1 MPYRAKVIAKKI
13 MEDHCMG
20 IGIDKQKVKKL
31 FNIAIHED
39 ESLARSGIDATFR
52 AIVEPLNDSF
62 DATDRDVYYEIFSYL
77 IQLIR
82 ELPEAEHIDETLKTF
97 GLFTQQDLLDRV
109 RDLIVPDKTG
119 PAQRHN
125 VKKVFVL
132 SRVTIGA
139 DVAITSII
147 IERSKKIFPNASI
160 LFLANRK
167 NYELFGDDESI
178 RILPL
183 EYKRRGGLISRLE
196 SWLEALENING
207 ETKDM
212 EPCECVII
220 DTNSRITQLGLLPL
234 VREDI
239 GYYLFEPLAH
249 ADEETRKLGEDVN
262 EWINKVF
269 GSAGRK
275 SVYPTLSI
283 PARYNEAAK
292 EFCRKLAKNKEFTV
306 TVNFGVGGNDDKRI
320 SDEFEFEVVLH
331 LIEKGAKVILDEGF
345 GKEEIERADRIIDQV
360 KEHGKTI
367 IRVNEN
373 LSFSA
378 GSNPDLITYK
388 GSIGQFAAMISQ
400 SQYYIGY
407 DSMGQHVAA
416 ALEIPELVIFNGY
429 LTEKFSRKWHPYG
442 SSKIEIIHAE
452 GKAEK
457 DVLEIT
463 KRVLNGCLFG
473 AGIVL
478 SIVWLIGI
486 NI

>member
-1 MPYRAKVIAKKI
+1 MTYRAKVIAKKI
-13 MEDHCMG
+13 MKDHCLG
-20 IGIDKQKVKKL
+20 IGINKQKVKEL
-31 FNIAIHED
+31 FDIAIHKD

-62 DATDRDVYYEIFSYL
+62 DAADRDVYYEIFSYL

-82 ELPEAEHIDETLKTF
+82 ELPEAEHIDETLKSF
-97 GLFTQQDLLDRV
+97 GLFTQQDLLNRV
-109 RDLIVPDKTG
+109 RNLIVPDKTG
-119 PAQRHN
+119 PAQRHH
-125 VKKVFVL
+125 VKKVFAL

-147 IERSKKIFPNASI
+147 IERSKKLFPNAQI
-160 LFLANRK
+160 LFLSNKK
-167 NYELFGDDESI
+167 NYELFGDDENI

-183 EYKRRGGLISRLE
+183 DYKKRGGLTSRLE

-212 EPCECVII
+212 KPCECVII

-269 GSAGRK
+269 GGT
-275 SVYPTLSI
+275 VEDLTYPTLSI
-283 PARYNEAAK
+283 PAEYNETAK
-292 EFCRKLAKNKEFTV
+292 VFYQQLAKSKEFTV
-306 TVNFGVGGNDDKRI
+306 TVNFGVGGNDNKRI
-320 SDEFEFEVVLH
+320 SDEFEFEVVLY

-345 GKEEIERADRIIDQV
+345 GKEEIERTDRIIDQV
-360 KEHGKTI
+360 KEHGKTT

-429 LTEKFSRKWHPYG
+429 PTEKFSRKWRPYG
-442 SSKIEIIHAE
+442 NGKIEIIHAE

-463 KRVLNGCLFG
+463 KRILSGCLFG
-473 AGIVL
+473 AEIVL
-478 SIVWLIGI
+478 STAWLIG
-486 NI
+486 

>member
-13 MEDHCMG
+13 MEDHCLG
-20 IGIDKQKVKKL
+20 IGIDKQKVKEL
-31 FNIAIHED
+31 FDIAIHQD
-39 ESLARSGIDATFR
+39 ESLAKSGIDATFR

-62 DATDRDVYYEIFSYL
+62 DANDRDVYYEIFSYL
-77 IQLIR
+77 IQLTR
-82 ELPEAEHIDETLKTF
+82 ELSEAEHIDETLKTF
-97 GLFTQQDLLDRV
+97 GLFTQQDLMDRV
-109 RDLIVPDKTG
+109 RNLIAPGKKG
-119 PAQRHN
+119 HAQRHK

-147 IERSKKIFPNASI
+147 IERSKKLFPKAQI

-178 RILPL
+178 KILPL
-183 EYKRRGGLISRLE
+183 DYKRKGGLISRLE
-196 SWLEALENING
+196 SWLEALENIKY
-207 ETKDM
+207 ETKGI

-249 ADEETRKLGEDVN
+249 ADEEARKLGEDIN
-262 EWINKVF
+262 EWLNKVF
-269 GSAGRK
+269 GSVGRK

-283 PARYNEAAK
+283 PARYNKTAK
-292 EFCRKLAKNKEFTV
+292 VFYQKLAKDWKSTV
-306 TVNFGVGGNDDKRI
+306 VVNFGVGGNDNKRI
-320 SDEFEFEVVLH
+320 SDEFEFEAVSC

-345 GKEEIERADRIIDQV
+345 GKDEIERTDKIIDRL
-360 KEHGKTI
+360 KERGKTI
-367 IRVNEN
+367 VRVNED
-373 LSFSA
+373 LAFPA
-378 GSNPDLITYK
+378 ATNPDLITYK
-388 GSIGQFAAMISQ
+388 GGIGQFAALISQ

-416 ALEIPELVIFNGY
+416 ALGIPELVIFNGY
-429 LTEKFSRKWHPYG
+429 PSEKFSRKWHPYG
-442 SSKIEIIHAE
+442 NGKINIIHAE

-463 KRVLNGCLFG
+463 KRILNGCL
-473 AGIVL
+473 
-478 SIVWLIGI
+478 
-486 NI
+486 